1 MMTPGVFKRRSDR
14 VTAHQ
19 PFAKDEELIDYELS
33 SDEELQLEEA
43 DSINTKGQD
52 SEEEGSAHESEED
65 NFVVPD
71 GYLSDEEFGSL
82 DEEDKRSL
90 R

>member
-43 DSINTKGQD
+43 DSINTKAQD
-52 SEEEGSAHESEED
+52 SEEEGSAHESQED